1 MEAIL
6 KSNMD
11 AVITHHLSAFGD
23 ANLEEIMKDYTDESQ
38 LFTPEGGLQ
47 GRSSIRGF
55 FSSVFNI
62 IPKGSAFE
70 IKQKFVSDEIAYIA
84 WSCESQFVNIPLGTD
99 SFIIT
104 DNKIAIQTLA
114 AHIISK

>member
-1 MEAIL
+1 MEAVM

-11 AVITHHLSAFGD
+11 AVISHHLSAFGD
-23 ANLEEIMKDYTDESQ
+23 ADLEEIMKDYTDESQ
-38 LFTPEGGLQ
+38 LFTPEGALQ

-55 FSSVFNI
+55 FTTVFKM
-62 IPKGSAFE
+62 IPKGSSFE

-84 WSCESQFVNIPLGTD
+84 WSCESECVNIPLGTD